1 MTSLPASHSIGPI
14 RWTWQPHPRTAPA
27 EPAARHWLERSL
39 GLAQDTLPLARETR
53 GRPRIHAPHARH
65 DASWSHSG
73 EGLLIALGEGVELGV
88 DMEWRRPRPRALE
101 LAERYFATPETQWL
115 TGLDATSREE
125 AFLRLWCAKEAVL
138 KAHGYGLAFGLHR
151 LAFAQQGQALKLLV
165 CDSALGRPEDW
176 HLHELTPAPGYLA
189 ALAWRAPPAGA

>member
-1 MTSLPASHSIGPI
+1 MTSLDTGHSTGPI

-27 EPAARHWLERSL
+27 EPSARRWLERSL

-53 GRPRIHAPHARH
+53 GRPRIHAPLARH

-101 LAERYFATPETQWL
+101 LAERYFTASETQWL
-115 TGLDATSREE
+115 TKLDAVAREE

-138 KAHGYGLAFGLHR
+138 KAHGYGLAFGLHK
-151 LAFAQQGQALKLLV
+151 LTFVAQPQGLKLEV

-176 HLHELTPAPGYLA
+176 SLHEFEPAPDYLA
-189 ALAWRAPPAGA
+189 AIAWRLPPP

>member
-1 MTSLPASHSIGPI
+1 MTSPLAGHGIGPI

-27 EPAARHWLERSL
+27 EPAARRWLERSL
-39 GLAQDTLPLARETR
+39 GLAQDSLPLARETR
-53 GRPRIHAPHARH
+53 GRPRIGAPQQGH
-65 DASWSHSG
+65 DTSWSHSG

-101 LAERYFATPETQWL
+101 LAERYFAAPETQWL
-115 TGLDATSREE
+115 AALDAASREA

-151 LAFAQQGQALKLLV
+151 LTFAPQAQGLRLMA
-165 CDSALGRPEDW
+165 CDIALGRPEDW
-176 HLHELTPAPGYLA
+176 HLHEFAPAPGYLA
-189 ALAWRAPPAGA
+189 AIAWRPLPGA